1 MSAPVCGNN
10 ASKLRSEEKVKKPVP
25 IGPSWALTSTLGRAY
40 LPAPTVNR
48 SSEPTTLDTSPS
60 RIPTIRRPSS
70 IPTRACSVPL
80 LLSSENTVG
89 DHERKP
95 EVDKDSV
102 KWTKSTTESVI
113 QPSSRKEKSHH
124 RVIEL
129 NKVRLLKLQHKKL
142 ENLQTEFMQKI
153 RTLAF
158 QGVQRDYKFVA
169 VVVNENCKFV
179 FHADDLH
186 RLPKNL

>member
-1 MSAPVCGNN
+1 WKAPGTVVKVIFIVGY
-10 ASKLRSEEKVKKPVP
+10 ALAFSILQKSKQIRTKYFC
-25 IGPSWALTSTLGRAY
+25 TSY
-40 LPAPTVNR
+40 
-48 SSEPTTLDTSPS
+48 
-60 RIPTIRRPSS
+60 IPTIRRPSS
-70 IPTRACSVPL
+70 IPTSACSVPL

-102 KWTKSTTESVI
+102 KWTKSTTESVL

-142 ENLQTEFMQKI
+142 ENLTTEFMQKI